1 MVYDMYFSVHM
12 SVFTVYFRIKYDIL
26 SDKIYYM
33 F

>member
-12 SVFTVYFRIKYDIL
+12 SVFAVYFRIKYGIL
-26 SDKIYYM
+26 NDKIYYM